1 MATTVEVVD
10 GKARYD
16 GRTLAEWV
24 PEVVSDLV
32 DAFDPV
38 RIILFGSLARGDDG
52 PDSDLDLLLVLDDAP
67 PKERHQL
74 TVAARLAVDAP
85 VPKDIIVTDPV
96 DLARRADLPGIVR
109 VALRE
114 GRPLYERSN

>member
-1 MATTVEVVD
+1 MAVTLEVVD

-32 DAFDPV
+32 AACDPV

-52 PDSDLDLLLVLDDAP
+52 PDSDIDLLLVLDDAP
-67 PKERHQL
+67 PEERHQL

-96 DLARRADLPGIVR
+96 DLARRKGLPGIVR

-114 GRPLYERSN
+114 GRVLYERSD